1 MKLRIHPI
9 TLLCALAVLAPAIAT
24 ASSLDVNA
32 DAAMGSS
39 SSSACGV
46 PGAGCGLEVLVTQ
59 PQTMAFVQS
68 DHMLNGGGE
77 AAARISFYVDAGHP
91 NPANPANLLS
101 VSAPGHIRALVVYE
115 SFAVP
120 TPSRMIVFVRRNA
133 AGTSWRV
140 HVWTRD
146 ALSGNFV
153 EAGAGFLVGGSATTA
168 TRVDVE
174 YDSTGGNGAGIVRA
188 SRTLDSPGAPTV
200 DIFPDRTDLNL
211 GGFTLGIAR
220 FGDQGFGSFGSP
232 SGSFYV
238 DEVVISRL

>member
-9 TLLCALAVLAPAIAT
+9 TLVCALVVLAPAIAT

-68 DHMLNGGGE
+68 DHMLTGGGE
-77 AAARISFYVDAGHP
+77 TAVRISFYVDPGHP

-101 VSAPGHIRALVVYE
+101 VGAPGHIRALVVYE

-120 TPSRMIVFVRRNA
+120 TPSRMIAFVRRNE
-133 AGTSWRV
+133 AGTSWRL
-140 HVWTRD
+140 HVWVRD
-146 ALSGNFV
+146 AITNGFV
-153 EAGAGFLVGGSATTA
+153 EAGAGFLVGGSPTTA
-168 TRVDVE
+168 TRVDIE
-174 YDSTGGNGAGIVRA
+174 YTAGAGNGTVRA
-188 SRTLDSPGAPTV
+188 TRTLDQPGSPTV
-200 DIFPDRTDLNL
+200 QIFNTTTLQT
-211 GGFTLGIAR
+211 GGFTLGVAR

-232 SGSFYV
+232 SGSLYI